1 MTAQVLILGG
11 TGMLGFSMLQVLSAR
26 GVPVR
31 ATTRNINI
39 VPSEFRS
46 RFTQYE
52 ATAPLDDLVRDLG
65 PDDFVVNCV
74 GVLKSYIKNDSSV
87 DRLRAIEVNAQFP
100 YRLAEKGA
108 ELGFRTIQIGT
119 DCVYDGVAG
128 SYDESA
134 LHNATDVYGQ
144 TKSLGEVPAERFL
157 NLRSSIIGPEIQNKG
172 SLLEW
177 VLSHAAGSAFN
188 GYVDHIWNGVTSRAF
203 ARVAAGI
210 IESGN
215 DLSGTYHLVPAD
227 VVNKYELS
235 RVILEAFKRTEV
247 AVAPVRTANPIDR
260 SISTMYPD
268 ENKRLWSD
276 AGYSAIP
283 SISQMVDEVAAT
295 TPALIGDEV

>member
-1 MTAQVLILGG
+1 M
-11 TGMLGFSMLQVLSAR
+11 
-26 GVPVR
+26 
-31 ATTRNINI
+31 
-39 VPSEFRS
+39 
-46 RFTQYE
+46 
-52 ATAPLDDLVRDLG
+52 
-65 PDDFVVNCV
+65 
-74 GVLKSYIKNDSSV
+74 
-87 DRLRAIEVNAQFP
+87 
-100 YRLAEKGA
+100 AEKGA